1 MYGLDNPIFSNW
13 YTDTVDIYRVVS
25 VKVGNITTQER
36 QQVGSAIPCRV
47 YNSQKNGPNMTDT
60 AARTQSTDKLACDLS
75 ADIQAGDELFVTRG
89 GALGKTGAPE
99 RYFAGNPQQYY
110 DPVGGALT
118 GLEHQEVG
126 LFMQNIVG
134 GA

>member
-1 MYGLDNPIFSNW
+1 MDNPIFSSW
-13 YTDTVDIYRVVS
+13 YTDTVDVWRVVS
-25 VKVGNITTQER
+25 VVSGNITTQRR
-36 QQVGSAIPCRV
+36 QQVGAVIPCRV
-47 YNSQKNGPNMTDT
+47 YSSQKNGPNMTDT

-75 ADIQAGDELFVTRG
+75 VDIQAGDELLVTRG
-89 GALGKTGAPE
+89 GNLGKTNTPE

-118 GLEHQEVG
+118 GLEHQEIG
-126 LFMQNIVG
+126 LLMQNVIG